1 MSERQLPHLV
11 CVVDDDLDLGGAV
24 ARLLSRNGYRTR
36 AYQDPAEFLA
46 MLPQE
51 KADCIVTDIMMCD
64 MDGFAFAEAL
74 RSADPA
80 AAIVFMTAWPTTA
93 NAVDAVRTYGGL
105 DYLEKPIDE
114 GRLLKAVSEGVL
126 WSGRRRAALLKLAKL
141 TKREREVIELLG
153 MGFSNKQIAGHLNLS
168 PKTVEDHRANIV
180 GKTGLV
186 GMSQLIALLKDAS
199 DTLPERRSQDGHAYK
214 AEEA

>member
-1 MSERQLPHLV
+1 
-11 CVVDDDLDLGGAV
+11 
-24 ARLLSRNGYRTR
+24 
-36 AYQDPAEFLA
+36 
-46 MLPQE
+46 
-51 KADCIVTDIMMCD
+51 MMCD

-80 AAIVFMTAWPTTA
+80 AAIIFMTAWPTTA

-114 GRLLKAVSEGVL
+114 PRLLKAVSEGVL

-153 MGFSNKQIAGHLNLS
+153 LGFSNKQIAAHLNLS
-168 PKTVEDHRANIV
+168 PKTVEDHRANIIS
-180 GKTGLV
+180 KTGLA
-186 GMSQLIALLKDAS
+186 GMSQMVALLKDAS
-199 DTLPERRSQDGHAYK
+199 DILPERRLQDGQSI
-214 AEEA
+214 EAGQA

>member
-1 MSERQLPHLV
+1 MAEAELPHFV
-11 CVVDDDLDLGGAV
+11 CVVDDDADLGAAV
-24 ARLLSRNGYRTR
+24 ARLLSRQGYRTR

-51 KADCIVTDIMMCD
+51 QADCIVTDIMMCD

-80 AAIVFMTAWPTTA
+80 AAIIFMTAWPTTA

-114 GRLLKAVSEGVL
+114 PRLLKAVSEGVL

-153 MGFSNKQIAGHLNLS
+153 LGFSNKQIAAHLNLS
-168 PKTVEDHRANIV
+168 PKTVEDHRANIIS
-180 GKTGLV
+180 KTGLA
-186 GMSQLIALLKDAS
+186 GMSQMVALLKDAS
-199 DTLPERRSQDGHAYK
+199 DILPERRLQDGQSI
-214 AEEA
+214 EAGQA